1 MREDMRAGG
10 MEDQKETVQRCK
22 SACDLCKGG
31 IREYRVWSIEYRER
45 HYFGWQVAASGGGW
59 RDERQRYRE
68 GRDPGNW

>member
-10 MEDQKETVQRCK
+10 MEDQKETVKRCK
-22 SACDLCKGG
+22 SAYGLCKGG

-45 HYFGWQVAASGGGW
+45 HYFGWQVGDSDDGW
-59 RDERQRYRE
+59 RDERQRYRG